1 MKMHFRSSS
10 SISLSLSENLEDIV
24 NRKFCTG
31 CDELL
36 EINSENFHKD
46 PYRRNGFDIY
56 CRKCRSKMKKIY
68 GNKIKQ
74 HNKEKSNEMA

>member
-10 SISLSLSENLEDIV
+10 PISVSLPENLEDLV
-24 NRKFCTG
+24 KKKFCTG
-31 CDELL
+31 CNKLL
-36 EINSENFHKD
+36 ELIPENYHKD

-68 GNKIKQ
+68 GNRIKQ
-74 HNKEKSNEMA
+74 HNKEVSNV